1 MNIYK
6 VNNHN
11 LAFLEGRTSQLYVP
25 RFNHNKQAVRMSVQC
40 TVQVHIIC
48 FQYFFRQKS
57 VHFYMYLETL
67 TNLKMKM
74 KKVFFAPSPLFFGK
88 KRQDLLVLSS
98 SE

>member
-40 TVQVHIIC
+40 TVQVHILYIIC
-48 FQYFFRQKS
+48 FPIFC
-57 VHFYMYLETL
+57 
-67 TNLKMKM
+67 
-74 KKVFFAPSPLFFGK
+74 SPEKCSFLYVPADIN
-88 KRQDLLVLSS
+88 Q
-98 SE
+98 SEND